1 MSLRVVLLTRS
12 GRPSGA
18 QMAWRLFESGYA
30 PVAVVVE
37 KRGRMAGKKKG
48 SVLNLFI
55 SWGFRYSC
63 KKIFETLEIKS
74 HYFLRKI
81 LKGWFKDPRYLS
93 IEELALDYPVRY
105 YEVEDHNSIDTVRLV
120 EYLNPDV
127 GVLTNSRR
135 ICKQMISIPKLGFL
149 NLHLSALPKYG
160 GLESIFWALYHGEKE
175 IGATVHFVAEKIDEG
190 DIVLQEK
197 IPVCRLDDEDSL
209 YDKAL
214 WLGTSLMVR
223 ALKQVEAG
231 TLKRVPQNLEAASY
245 FSWPIRQER
254 AVLRKL
260 RKIEKL
266 KYDALRLTPFAS
278 GPVSGSEPSVPPS
291 DFKRDRRIL
300 HFITRMTRGGAQ
312 ENTLATVRGLRNKGH
327 EVTLLTGPAWGKEGE
342 ILTRAIE
349 DKIDLLILPKLF
361 REINLIEDLWVF
373 FRVFAILI
381 GNRYEV
387 IHTHTSKAGFIGRL
401 AGYLCRVPVI
411 IHTPHGHVFHSYFS
425 RWTER
430 FFIRLERW
438 MARWTD
444 RLVALTDACR
454 REHLDL
460 RIGKPEQW
468 VVIPSGVDRDAFR
481 DPGEERRRQIR
492 SELGVPE
499 GKKIAGFVGRLS
511 GIKGSKYFVEAVP
524 KILEAVPSAHFLFV
538 GDGEE
543 RPFLEERIG
552 ELGMAPHVTFTG
564 QQDDPAALMSMMD
577 VLVVPSLNEGMG
589 RVIVEAG
596 FLKKPVV
603 GTRVGG
609 IPDLLKEDAG
619 ILTEPKN
626 PEAIAEAVAKILNDP
641 GSAAQMG
648 ERLYA
653 RVIGEFTENCM
664 IEKIE
669 QLYKNLC

>member
-1 MSLRVVLLTRS
+1 
-12 GRPSGA
+12 
-18 QMAWRLFESGYA
+18 MAWRLFENGYA

-55 SWGFRYSC
+55 SWGVRYSC

-81 LKGWFKDPRYLS
+81 LRGWFKDPRYLS
-93 IEELALDYPVRY
+93 IEELSLDYPIRY

-120 EYLNPDV
+120 EHLNPDI

-135 ICKQMISIPKLGFL
+135 ICNQMISIPKLGFL
-149 NLHLSALPKYG
+149 NLHLSELPKYG

-175 IGATVHFVAEKIDEG
+175 IGVTVHFVAEKIDEG

-214 WLGTSLMVR
+214 WLGTSMMVR
-223 ALKQVEAG
+223 ALKQLEAG
-231 TLKRVPQNLEAASY
+231 TLKRVAQNLEAASY

-266 KYDALRLTPFAS
+266 KYDTL
-278 GPVSGSEPSVPPS
+278 
-291 DFKRDRRIL
+291 KHDRRIL

-312 ENTLATVRGLRNKGH
+312 ENTLATVRGLRDKGH

-361 REINLIEDLWVF
+361 REINVLEDLWILVKLF
-373 FRVFAILI
+373 GILI
-381 GNRYEV
+381 ANRYEV

-438 MARWTD
+438 MARWTK
-444 RLVALTDACR
+444 RLIALTDACR

-460 RIGKPEQW
+460 RIGKPGQW

-492 SELGVPE
+492 SEWGIPE

-511 GIKGSKYFVEAVP
+511 GIKGSKYLVAAVP
-524 KILEAVPSAHFLFV
+524 EILGAEPSVHFLFV
-538 GDGEE
+538 GGGEE
-543 RPFLEERIG
+543 RPFLEERIA
-552 ELGMAPHVTFTG
+552 ELGAASHVTFTG
-564 QQDDPAALMSMMD
+564 EQDEPAALMSVMD

-619 ILTEPKN
+619 ILTEPKD
-626 PEAIAEAVAKILNDP
+626 PKAIAEAVIQILRDP
-641 GSAAQMG
+641 VRAAQMG

-653 RVIGEFTENCM
+653 RVNPEFTENCM
-664 IEKIE
+664 IEKID